1 MTSSI
6 IVECLIFLFFFYFAC
21 NPATCS
27 IYEVDLRALLSFKG
41 NIIDPRG
48 ALDSWRYNETVNY
61 CTWKGI
67 FCGSRHRN
75 RVVFIDLNS
84 QGLVGFVSPHLGNL
98 SFIRGINLKNN
109 SFRGPIPQELG
120 RLRRLEY
127 LELSNNTFDGEIPRN
142 LSQCRNIYYLNL
154 IDNKLNGNVP
164 FELSSLSK
172 LEALGLAKN
181 SLSGTIPSFI
191 GNFTFLIQLS
201 LRGCGF
207 QGEIPESLVH
217 LRNMQFLNLAEN
229 RLTGRIPSGLYNIS
243 SISRF
248 SMTSNLLQGNIPS
261 NIGLSLP
268 NLQFLGLGDND
279 FTGLL
284 PVSLSNASFLQFIG
298 LFENRFNGPMPKNL
312 DRLSDLRLLSIWS
325 ANIEDDIDFISS
337 LSNCTNLRIIDM
349 FGNFLTGSLPH
360 TIANLSTQL
369 NKLSIGINLIH
380 GTIPSGIGNLIGLSI
395 LNLASNLFSGP
406 LPSSIG
412 RLIKLQEI
420 HLSDN
425 KFMNELPYSLGNL
438 TLLNLLHVDRN
449 NILGSIPPSLGNC
462 YDLLVLDLSHNNL
475 SGPIPK
481 EIVSLSS
488 ISIYLDLSNNNLSGS
503 IPIEVGSLRNLG
515 GLYFSNNRLSGLIP
529 NTIRSC
535 ISLQQLYLDGNS
547 FHGEIPRGLSSLK
560 GVQELDLSRNKFA
573 GLIPSFLG
581 ELSLAKL
588 NLSFNKLQGPVP
600 IEGVFRNVSAV
611 SLEENNELCGGIL
624 ELKLP
629 PCRATN
635 PKRKNS
641 HIPLK
646 IIIPVSAS
654 GAVFIA
660 IIALSYI
667 FIQRKTKPRDD
678 LYASPLESQFQ
689 RLSYADLLRATNG
702 FPEANMIG
710 SGRFGTVYKGIID
723 NGNTIVAVKVLNLCV
738 RGAHR
743 SFTRECNV
751 LRGVRHKNLLKIL
764 SISVSVD
771 HQGNDFTALIY
782 QFKAN
787 GSLDNGCIRR
797 TLRDKTRIYVI
808 VHGDLKPSNIL
819 LNDDMTAHVG
829 DFGLAKV
836 ISNVSSSF
844 AADESHSVA
853 VKGTIGYIAPGLA
866 S

>member
-1 MTSSI
+1 
-6 IVECLIFLFFFYFAC
+6 
-21 NPATCS
+21 
-27 IYEVDLRALLSFKG
+27 
-41 NIIDPRG
+41 
-48 ALDSWRYNETVNY
+48 
-61 CTWKGI
+61 
-67 FCGSRHRN
+67 
-75 RVVFIDLNS
+75 
-84 QGLVGFVSPHLGNL
+84 
-98 SFIRGINLKNN
+98 
-109 SFRGPIPQELG
+109 
-120 RLRRLEY
+120 
-127 LELSNNTFDGEIPRN
+127 
-142 LSQCRNIYYLNL
+142 
-154 IDNKLNGNVP
+154 
-164 FELSSLSK
+164 
-172 LEALGLAKN
+172 
-181 SLSGTIPSFI
+181 
-191 GNFTFLIQLS
+191 
-201 LRGCGF
+201 
-207 QGEIPESLVH
+207 
-217 LRNMQFLNLAEN
+217 
-229 RLTGRIPSGLYNIS
+229 
-243 SISRF
+243 
-248 SMTSNLLQGNIPS
+248 
-261 NIGLSLP
+261 
-268 NLQFLGLGDND
+268 
-279 FTGLL
+279 
-284 PVSLSNASFLQFIG
+284 
-298 LFENRFNGPMPKNL
+298 MPKNL

-395 LNLASNLFSGP
+395 LNLASNLFSAP

-420 HLSDN
+420 HLSYN

-515 GLYFSNNRLSGLIP
+515 GLYFSINRLSGLIP

-588 NLSFNKLQGPVP
+588 NLSFNKLRGPVP

-629 PCRATN
+629 PCLATN

-654 GAVFIA
+654 GA
-660 IIALSYI
+660 
-667 FIQRKTKPRDD
+667 
-678 LYASPLESQFQ
+678 SP
-689 RLSYADLLRATNG
+689 NG

-710 SGRFGTVYKGIID
+710 SGRFGTVYKESID
-723 NGNTIVAVKVLNLCV
+723 NGNIIVAVKVLNLCV

-751 LRGVRHKNLLKIL
+751 LRGARHKNLLKIL

-787 GSLDNGCIRR
+787 GSLDKWLHQEDTEGQDENIRYLTLIQRLNIAIDVASALEYLHNG
-797 TLRDKTRIYVI
+797 TGSVI

-853 VKGTIGYIAPGLA
+853 VRGTIGYIAPGLA